1 MKRNFSCLLI
11 AIICYHSTMLAQTTN
26 LLPAPQK
33 VVYGKNKFSLFGST
47 ALISTDLTKEDRL
60 AIDEFITWTIEHIG
74 VSIATTRDKDANNI
88 PLIVFNCQHSGS
100 TLPVPGEKAGADGR
114 EAYKIN
120 IAGNK
125 VSITSTSDAGL
136 YYALQTLR
144 QLIVRDGK
152 NSFLPEVDIED
163 YPAFAYRGIMM
174 DFAHGSLLTEAE
186 IKRQIDFLA
195 QWKINQYYFYNEV
208 SIEMKG
214 YQLMNYNAQY
224 SQDQIRRIVAYGKE
238 KHMDVIP
245 FVNFYG
251 HLHELLRLEKY
262 NHLGIGHYGFDLDP
276 RKPDVQAILKDW
288 IKQYSTMFPSP
299 FIHVGFDETWETERL
314 SKADKTIQPK
324 KLYVD
329 HLVFVTN
336 ELKKYGKKVMVWTD
350 ISKNYPDIIA
360 SFPRDVIPVVW
371 DYSANFSSIK
381 GWIKPIVKEQLPFF
395 IQSAVDGWAHLYPT
409 ETTWGNIDLCLKAAT
424 EDKAEGYI
432 TSVWTD
438 AVQPLLRNNW
448 MFMAYGSVTAWQN
461 KPIEKNTFIQQYAQV
476 MYPEVA
482 AQMTEA
488 FKKMAE
494 SQVALRKCMN
504 QTQTH
509 MWINPF
515 LSYNLKHTNEFV
527 AEYEKGRLAAELG
540 QEALIDALKAQ
551 TKDSTFIKTMLV
563 NCRQLSYTAMR
574 FLWAKKIVDRWNYS
588 LEHKGQENSW
598 YGDITE
604 TPHGLIMDMLD
615 YSTEIKEEYRQAW
628 LSENIPYRLGTIMGR
643 FDDEY
648 RLWREL
654 SQKVLDYRYHREEGT
669 KPKPFNETFGIGGGR

>member
-1 MKRNFSCLLI
+1 MRCCFLFLMMCSTALL
-11 AIICYHSTMLAQTTN
+11 HAQNQT

-33 VVYGKNKFSLFGST
+33 LSYGKNKFPLFGST
-47 ALISTDLTKEDRL
+47 ILIGADLTKEDRQ
-60 AIDEFITWTIEHIG
+60 AIDEFMAWTAEYAA
-74 VSIATTRDKDANNI
+74 VSIATTRDKDAGNI
-88 PLIVFNCQHSGS
+88 SLIVFNCEHSG
-100 TLPVPGEKAGADGR
+100 TPLPVPGEKAEADGR
-114 EAYKIN
+114 EAYKISVTT
-120 IAGNK
+120 NK
-125 VSITSTSDAGL
+125 VTVTSMSDAGL

-152 NSFLPEVDIED
+152 NSFLPEVELED

-174 DFAHGSLLTEAE
+174 DFAHGTLLTEAE

-208 SIEMKG
+208 SVEMKG

-224 SQDQIRRIVAYGKE
+224 SQEQIRRIVAYGKE

-262 NHLGIGHYGFDLDP
+262 SHLGIGHYGFDLDP
-276 RKPDVQAILKDW
+276 RKPEVQLILKDW
-288 IKQYSTMFPSP
+288 IKQYSTLFPSP

-324 KLYVD
+324 KLYLD
-329 HLVFVTN
+329 HLAFVTN
-336 ELKKYGKKVMVWTD
+336 ELKQYGKKVMVWTD

-360 SFPRDVIPVVW
+360 SFPRDVIPVIW
-371 DYSANFSSIK
+371 DYSDNFSSIK
-381 GWIKPIVKEQLPFF
+381 GWIKPVVKEKLPFF
-395 IQSAVDGWAHLYPT
+395 VQSAVDGWAHLYPT
-409 ETTWGNIDLCLKAAT
+409 ETTWGNIDLCLKAAQ

-448 MFMAYGSVTAWQN
+448 MFMAYGAVTAWQN
-461 KPIEKNTFIQQYAQV
+461 KPIERNTFTQQYAQM
-476 MYPEVA
+476 MYPQIA

-494 SQVALRKCMN
+494 SQVALRKCLN

-509 MWINPF
+509 MWIDPF
-515 LSYNLKHTNEFV
+515 FSYNLKHTNEF
-527 AEYEKGRLAAELG
+527 AKEFEAGRLAAELA
-540 QEALIDALKAQ
+540 QEALIDALHAQ
-551 TKDSTFIKTMLV
+551 TKDSAFIKTMLV
-563 NCRQLSYTAMR
+563 NCRLLSYTATR

-588 LEHKGQENSW
+588 LEHKGQENTW

-628 LSENIPYRLGTIMGR
+628 LSENMPYRLGTILGR

-648 RLWREL
+648 RLWRAL
-654 SQKVLDYRYHREEGT
+654 SQKVLDYRYHREEG
-669 KPKPFNETFGIGGGR
+669 KKNELFGKTFKID